1 MANNDKPRHGQQ
13 QDETQIRQMDS
24 EGGRQHQGENSDKQG
39 ASGSQ
44 RNDAD
49 LRSSQR
55 SDRDL
60 HEQVDDSSTPKMK
73 PKSTESGGE
82 SCGCGS

>member
-1 MANNDKPRHGQQ
+1 MATNDRRQQGQQ

-24 EGGRQHQGENSDKQG
+24 EGGRQHQGENSNKQG

-55 SDRDL
+55 SDRDV
-60 HEQVDDSSTPKMK
+60 HEQVDDSPTPKMK
-73 PKSTESGGE
+73 PKASESDGE